1 MYPERNI
8 HFLIFSSGK
17 RAVGDAGPY
26 KVRPYQSL
34 PLEGEVAFAKQMTV
48 GGRTEAGT
56 RRPPSVCHAGS
67 QLPLMGSLCAGN
79 RKGRSYGDASVGP

>member
-26 KVRPYQSL
+26 KVRLYQSL
-34 PLEGEVAFAKQMTV
+34 PLEGEVARRAGR